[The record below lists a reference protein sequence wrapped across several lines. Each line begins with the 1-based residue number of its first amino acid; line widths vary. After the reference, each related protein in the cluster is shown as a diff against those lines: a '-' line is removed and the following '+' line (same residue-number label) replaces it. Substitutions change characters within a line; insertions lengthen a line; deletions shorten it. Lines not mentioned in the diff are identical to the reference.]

1 MKKDLLTIQ
10 GKISVNAS
18 LSFKKFLEEIRRQLA
33 VAEPYRQNA
42 YAFILEAFKNN
53 PQWLEEMD
61 VTQVSDQESLLQLIH
76 IALFPPL
83 IQEETLIWGLSL
95 PLRPTFFYG
104 TDELYQ
110 LVNEEKLE
118 QWGQSVPD
126 ENDMTLGQLKLI
138 YSFIVRQCYHS
149 AIALKNQIVRTFTD
163 RHSGLLKHYQINQ
176 DLRFIHISVDGD
188 LPELDFEVLKTQVN
202 EQKAIAYLYRALPLE
217 RFHFA
222 GFTVVTVTDITVA
235 QVLEKIKN
243 EILREDHALEATYTA
258 ILRML
263 PSLTGN
269 SQIHFGILP
278 FFELNKKLITPF
290 EMVSAFELHSFSLL
304 MQAAV
309 EYQVDPNLF
318 SQQLQDYRQHPQVV
332 LEQITEAPAKN
343 ESVFYGLL
351 KQKGMKNYALIPVLH
366 HDYPVGILEVYTPV
380 EGLLTNKDLVTLE
393 IAIPILGQLL
403 QKHRLDFKASIDRII
418 NNKFTPLQPAVLWK
432 FKEAAWHYLQ
442 QQLRNEKAEMETIRF
457 TAVYPLYGAVDIR
470 DSTGERNGALMQ
482 DLQVQFSLLLE
493 TLGHLLHQYHLPLIE
508 ELVFRASRLQ
518 KSIGPALTPGEEHHL
533 SAFLEQ
539 EIPPVL
545 MEMKATY
552 PAASVLL
559 GPYLASLDK
568 KEGSAHRHR
577 RVLESA
583 MEILTTSVSNYLDW
597 MNEELQQS
605 HPCYFESL
613 RTDGMEYDIYVGQ
626 SIAPDKPFSMS
637 SLKNLRLGQ
646 LRAMSAIARMTHA
659 LLPQMPTPL
668 QTTQLIFI
676 HSHAVDISFRN
687 NERRFDVEGGA
698 NIRYQ
703 VIKKRID
710 KVHISPTH
718 ERLTQP
724 GKIALVYADHK
735 DADQYLSYIQYLQ
748 EQQILNHD
756 LEFLDLEQLQGIAGL
771 KALRVGVNYA

>member
-10 GKISVNAS
+10 GKISVHAT
-18 LSFKKFLEEIRRQLA
+18 LSFKKFLEEMRRQFA
-33 VAEPYRQNA
+33 AAEPYRQHA
-42 YAFILEAFKNN
+42 YAFLLEAFENH

-61 VTQVSDQESLLQLIH
+61 VGQVAQQESLLQLIH

-83 IQEETLIWGLSL
+83 MQEENPVWGLSL
-95 PLRPTFFYG
+95 PFRPTFFYG
-104 TDELYQ
+104 TDTLYH
-110 LVNEEKLE
+110 LVKQENLE

-149 AIALKNQIVRTFTD
+149 TIVLKNQIVRTFTD

-176 DLRFIHISVDGD
+176 DLRFIHISVTGE
-188 LPELDFEVLKTQVN
+188 LPELDFELLKSQVN
-202 EQKAIAYLYRALPLE
+202 EQKAIAYLYQALPLE
-217 RFHFA
+217 RFRFE
-222 GFTVVTVTDITVA
+222 GFSVVTVADITVA
-235 QVLEKIKN
+235 QVLENIKN
-243 EILREDHALEATYTA
+243 EILRENHALEATYTS
-258 ILRML
+258 ILQML
-263 PSLTGN
+263 PSLTGD
-269 SQIHFGILP
+269 SRIHFGIIP

-290 EMVSAFELHSFSLL
+290 EMVSPFALHSFSLL

-309 EYQVDPNLF
+309 DYGIDPNLLNR
-318 SQQLQDYRQHPQVV
+318 QLQDYRQQAQVV
-332 LEQITEAPAKN
+332 QEHLREAAAKN
-343 ESVFYGLL
+343 DSVFSVLFRH
-351 KQKGMKNYALIPVLH
+351 QGMKNFALIPVRH
-366 HDYPVGILEVYTPV
+366 HDYLVGMLEVYTRE
-380 EGLLTNKDLVTLE
+380 EGLLTNKCLVTLE

-403 QKHRLDFKASIDRII
+403 QKHRQDFKASIDRII

-442 QQLRNEKAEMETIRF
+442 QQLREEKAEMETIRF
-457 TAVYPLYGAVDIR
+457 TGVYPLYGSIDIR
-470 DSTGERNGALMQ
+470 NSTGERNAALLQ
-482 DLQVQFSLLLE
+482 DLLGQFSLLQQ
-493 TLGHLLHQYHLPLIE
+493 TLGQLLNQYHLPLIE
-508 ELVFRASRLQ
+508 ELVFRAAKLQ
-518 KSIGPALTPGEEHHL
+518 KSIGPALTSGEEHYL
-533 SAFLEQ
+533 TAFLEE

-545 MEMKATY
+545 LEMKAAY
-552 PAASVLL
+552 PAASACI
-559 GPYLASLDK
+559 GPYLAALDE
-568 KEGSAHRHR
+568 KEGSAHQHR
-577 RVLESA
+577 RVLETA
-583 MEILTTSVSNYLDW
+583 MEMLTTSVSNYLDW
-597 MNEELQQS
+597 MNEDLQQS

-613 RTDGMEYDIYVGQ
+613 RTDGIEYDIYVGQ

-659 LLPQMPTPL
+659 LLPQMPTAL

-710 KVHISPTH
+710 KVHILPSG

-724 GKIALVYADHK
+724 GKIALVYSDPK
-735 DADQYLSYIQYLQ
+735 DADQYLAYIQYLQ
-748 EQQILNHD
+748 EQEVLSND
-756 LEFLDLEQLQGIAGL
+756 LEYLELEQLQGLAGL
-771 KALRVGVNYA
+771 KALRVGVNLA